1 MRRIFLTIL
10 FMLMMASGANACVER
25 AIIRDMDFFTTNWT
39 NGRVNIILWDSPGM
53 VKIVGKL
60 RPGAMVEV
68 LGRSQ
73 GFLKVKAPEGEGG
86 YLGWISQKMIELTF
100 MQPKPDEGEEC
111 RRF

>member
-10 FMLMMASGANACVER
+10 FIIMMSSGAGACVER
-25 AIIRDMDFFTTNWT
+25 ALVQDMDFFSTDWT

>member
-1 MRRIFLTIL
+1 MTVLLIVI
-10 FMLMMASGANACVER
+10 MPSAANACVER
-25 AIIRDMDFFTTNWT
+25 AIVQDMDFFTTSWT
-39 NGRVNIILWDSPGM
+39 NGRVNILLWDSPGM

-100 MQPKPDEGEEC
+100 MQPQPDEEGAEGC
-111 RRF
+111 NRF

>member
-10 FMLMMASGANACVER
+10 FIIMMSSGAGACVER
-25 AIIRDMDFFTTNWT
+25 ALVQDMDFFSTDWT

-73 GFLKVKAPEGEGG
+73 GCLKVKAPEGEGG

-100 MQPKPDEGEEC
+100 MQPKPDEGGEC